1 MNTITSWIDYWDRKV
16 KKFGILEVK
25 MAQGAAIG
33 ATLIVAK
40 LFPQI
45 LGLSLWW
52 FVALVV
58 ICGLEV
64 HYVLWLKKN
73 SEPDGPANGSQP
85 FRAETNRTSS
95 AAGSRR

>member
-1 MNTITSWIDYWDRKV
+1 MNTFMRCVGYWDQKV

-33 ATLIVAK
+33 AAFIVAK

-45 LGLSLWW
+45 LGLSVWW
-52 FVALVV
+52 FVALIV

-64 HYVLWLKKN
+64 HYVLWLKEDSPPGVTGNKSTPCH
-73 SEPDGPANGSQP
+73 SEATQASPG
-85 FRAETNRTSS
+85 
-95 AAGSRR
+95 AGSRR

>member
-1 MNTITSWIDYWDRKV
+1 MNAMASWLDYWNRKV

-33 ATLIVAK
+33 AALIIAK

-52 FVALVV
+52 YIALVV

-64 HYVLWLKKN
+64 HYVLWLKEN
-73 SEPDGPANGSQP
+73 RQP
-85 FRAETNRTSS
+85 GGRETTGTSS
-95 AAGSRR
+95 AADSRR